1 MRMLWVIWLRAG
13 PTIELMRKYLLSVRV
28 MVSDMGVEIGIPD
41 VVDHLPAFFDW
52 IQGKDLTPSIPGSYL
67 FPLALT
73 VGGWNHAWD
82 LIERDSYHN
91 IAWFAE
97 FLSQLKVITHF
108 FKSNSYNE
116 TVQMFFERSAR
127 PDLALAVKLCHVTFA
142 NWRWGTFHKATSRVN
157 DVSFLREHWPL
168 ISKLLAHCHD
178 GARVKLLGEIVVNQV
193 FWKRLA
199 HMTSV
204 SSKANE
210 IRKWGLRLSMILWSG
225 WCDLTWDP
233 WPGCHTGVC

>member
-1 MRMLWVIWLRAG
+1 
-13 PTIELMRKYLLSVRV
+13 
-28 MVSDMGVEIGIPD
+28 MVGCTTQEM
-41 VVDHLPAFFDW
+41 
-52 IQGKDLTPSIPGSYL
+52 TPSIPGSYL

-97 FLSQLKVITHF
+97 FLSQLKVITHL